1 MEIVGVRPLTFIA
14 DVAVSFSGVEL
25 APVVELLHQ
34 ARLCRASVFVCGR
47 GASAATVVRLV
58 DGLNREAVAPGMPRF
73 RAVALADG
81 ATNGVAALAAEQGG
95 LVEPLRNLLRPGD
108 VVISM
113 DCDDYCPLD
122 APEVLRYAR
131 QMGARTVALAGQAG
145 DDLAAAA
152 DVAVRLPVEGATEA
166 PHMGLVRALVAA
178 LRERAA
184 GELVPGLI
192 LASGRGA
199 TPQQPAVRPAFS
211 RRRAILL
218 DRDGVINANR
228 EDYVKSWEEMDLLP
242 GAIEALRTLALS
254 PYPIVVVT
262 NQSAV
267 NQNKMSYEM
276 AENINLRLIETVTA
290 QGGRIDAV
298 AWCPHRPDEEC
309 ECRKP
314 RPGMLKYL
322 AACLNLDLESSY
334 LVGDAEGDLEAGMA
348 VGCQTALVLTGRG
361 EAQRLRVQVRW
372 GNRCQVLPD
381 LAAAAQW
388 IISDSYAYRQ
398 SLVARLAATGT

>member
-1 MEIVGVRPLTFIA
+1 
-14 DVAVSFSGVEL
+14 
-25 APVVELLHQ
+25 
-34 ARLCRASVFVCGR
+34 
-47 GASAATVVRLV
+47 
-58 DGLNREAVAPGMPRF
+58 
-73 RAVALADG
+73 
-81 ATNGVAALAAEQGG
+81 
-95 LVEPLRNLLRPGD
+95 
-108 VVISM
+108 M
-113 DCDDYCPLD
+113 DCDGYCPFD
-122 APEVLRYAR
+122 APQVLRYAR
-131 QMGARTVALAGQAG
+131 TMGARTVALAGQAG
-145 DDLAAAA
+145 DELAAAA
-152 DVAVRLPVEGATEA
+152 DYALRLPADHAEGA
-166 PHMGLVRALVAA
+166 PHLGLVRDLVAA
-178 LRERAA
+178 LRQRAA
-184 GELVPGLI
+184 AELVPGLI

-199 TPQQPAVRPAFS
+199 TPQQPAVRPAIP

-218 DRDGVINANR
+218 DRDGVINTNR
-228 EDYVKSWEEMDLLP
+228 DDYVKSWEEVELLP
-242 GAIEALRTLALS
+242 GAIEALRALALS

-290 QGGRIDAV
+290 HGGRIDAV
-298 AWCPHRPDEEC
+298 AWCPHRPDEAC
-309 ECRKP
+309 DCRKP

-388 IISDSYAYRQ
+388 IISDSYAYKQALITRMQ
-398 SLVARLAATGT
+398 KPIEGPSFI